1 MCTECGDVRN
11 IMFLRDAHSEYDISY
26 IACPDCGPTRLNPGQ
41 ITQQSLETR
50 AVLEY
55 LFAGIRRNIQP
66 VVADRLWKIGRRSIA
81 GRSRELWFIRGLG
94 ATFRSQILEQITGR
108 PRTILFTPTTE
119 TAKHWRTMVTNPV
132 LPIEECVEYRE
143 QGMSLCWDA
152 IEDRIIELD
161 EVAPAAPRVVPKRA
175 SRTAKIERL
184 TNELKTHLHSAIEY
198 AMTTADQSGY
208 PELLPRPT
216 QDQLARQAEMHKS
229 DVSRCLKDTTANE
242 LRLLWQTAGDLN
254 AVLRLRREKLR

>member
-26 IACPDCGPTRLNPGQ
+26 IACPDCGPTRLNPSQ
-41 ITQQSLETR
+41 ITQQNLETR

-55 LFAGIRRNIQP
+55 LFAGTRQAIQP
-66 VVADRLWKIGRRSIA
+66 LVADRLWRIGRRPIA
-81 GRSRELWFIRGLG
+81 GRSRELWFIRGAG
-94 ATFRSQILEQITGR
+94 PASQAKILEQIAGR
-108 PRTILFTPTTE
+108 PRTILFTPTSE
-119 TAKHWRTMVTNPV
+119 TAQHWRTMVTNPV
-132 LPIEECVEYRE
+132 LAIEESVECGER
-143 QGMSLCWDA
+143 GLTLCWDA
-152 IEDRIIELD
+152 IEDRVMERD
-161 EVAPAAPRVVPKRA
+161 EVAPAAPRAMPKRA

-184 TNELKTHLHSAIEY
+184 TKELKTHLHAAVDY
-198 AMTTADQSGY
+198 AMTTADQAGY

-216 QDQLARQAEMHKS
+216 QDQLALQTEMHKS
-229 DVSRCLKDTTANE
+229 DVSRCLKDKAANE